1 MGRYVRALRA
11 FAACTLSIALL
22 VAGGGSWTAAGA
34 AAMGHLTVGGKLDT
48 EAQLLTEM
56 YTQLLRHAGFDVTEK
71 AKLGT
76 NDIVHN
82 AIVSGQID
90 LYPEFT
96 ATGLARLKL
105 TSTHNDQQDYALVKA
120 GYEKQFHITWLA
132 FAPLNDTYG
141 ICSTQARAGQL
152 HATKVSD
159 LGSAASTL
167 TVATPPDGQTDPNV
181 LPGMNSRYGFTFG
194 KATVLVEPLTFS
206 AVQEGKADVNVC
218 YTTSALD
225 RQGQIRA
232 AHGRQASVPD
242 LPPGADRAGRHAPP
256 RPRDRHDAEPAGA
269 EAHLRSEPGAAA
281 RGRERQVGQPGD
293 DRLAEE
299 RRAALAA
306 RGAIPWPGRPAAAR
320 AFVRPTGGRPAAT
333 EPARVSRDE
342 EARVH
347 G

>member
-1 MGRYVRALRA
+1 MPRHVRALRA

-22 VAGGGSWTAAGA
+22 VAGGGTWNAAGA
-34 AAMGHLTVGGKLDT
+34 ASMGHLTVGGKLDT

-56 YTQLLRHAGFDVTEK
+56 YAQLLRHAGFDVTEK

-82 AIVSGQID
+82 ALVSGQID

-141 ICSTQARAGQL
+141 ICSTQARASAL
-152 HATKVSD
+152 NATKVSD
-159 LGSAASTL
+159 LASAAPTL

-181 LPGMNSRYGFTFG
+181 LPGMKARYGFTFG
-194 KATVLVEPLTFS
+194 KSSVLLEPLTFS

-218 YTTSALD
+218 YTTSALIAKD
-225 RQGQIRA
+225 KFVLLTDDKHLFPIY
-232 AHGRQASVPD
+232 HP
-242 LPPGADRAGRHAPP
+242 APIV
-256 RPRDRHDAEPAGA
+256 RDDTLQKYPTIATT
-269 EAHLRSEPGAAA
+269 LN
-281 RGRERQVGQPGD
+281 
-293 DRLAEE
+293 
-299 RRAALAA
+299 ALAPKLTSEVSQNLQLA
-306 RGAIPWPGRPAAAR
+306 VVNGKS
-320 AFVRPTGGRPAAT
+320 VSQAT
-333 EPARVSRDE
+333 TDWLKSV
-342 EARVH
+342 
-347 G
+347 GLL

>member
-105 TSTHNDQQDYALVKA
+105 TSTHDDQQDYALVKA

-194 KATVLVEPLTFS
+194 KATVLVEPLTFT
-206 AVQEGKADVNVC
+206 AVQQGKADVNVC
-218 YTTSALD
+218 YTTSALIAKD
-225 RQGQIRA
+225 KFVLLTDDKHLFPIYHPAPIVRDDTLHRDPAIATTLNPLAPKLTSEVSQELQLEVVNGKSVS
-232 AHGRQASVPD
+232 QATTDWLKSVG
-242 LPPGADRAGRHAPP
+242 L
-256 RPRDRHDAEPAGA
+256 
-269 EAHLRSEPGAAA
+269 L
-281 RGRERQVGQPGD
+281 
-293 DRLAEE
+293 
-299 RRAALAA
+299 
-306 RGAIPWPGRPAAAR
+306 
-320 AFVRPTGGRPAAT
+320 
-333 EPARVSRDE
+333 
-342 EARVH
+342 
-347 G
+347 